1 MYQIEIKIGDYIITR
16 YISDLKILDE
26 LVKDKRYEVIKIEK
40 VKDKGKSRYILMGG
54 DKDE

>member
-26 LVKDKRYEVIKIEK
+26 LVKDNNLYEVIKIEK
-40 VKDKGKSRYILMGG
+40 VEDKEKSR
-54 DKDE
+54 

>member
-26 LVKDKRYEVIKIEK
+26 LVKDKDLYEVIKVTEVKEK
-40 VKDKGKSRYILMGG
+40 KRGK
-54 DKDE
+54 

>member
-26 LVKDKRYEVIKIEK
+26 LVKDNNLYEVIKVIE
-40 VKDKGKSRYILMGG
+40 VKEKKRGK
-54 DKDE
+54 

>member
-26 LVKDKRYEVIKIEK
+26 LVKDNLYEVIKVTEVKEK
-40 VKDKGKSRYILMGG
+40 KRGK
-54 DKDE
+54 

>member
-26 LVKDKRYEVIKIEK
+26 LFKDNNLYEIIRVTEVKKKKRGKKWK
-40 VKDKGKSRYILMGG
+40 V
-54 DKDE
+54 

>member
-26 LVKDKRYEVIKIEK
+26 LVKDKTYEVIKVEK
-40 VKDKGKSRYILMGG
+40 VEDKKRGR
-54 DKDE
+54 